1 MNELVW
7 GDPSAAR
14 WGGLVV
20 LLLFG
25 FIALGL
31 WRRKRLEALAQLG
44 PLPGLLDRPR
54 SGRLVWRALLVM
66 GAGLLIVMALM
77 RPQQGTRA
85 TELKNLGIDIAVVV
99 DASKSMKV
107 ADVVPDR
114 LQAAKLEIHK
124 LLGGMNGGR
133 VGLVPFAGLAFIQ
146 TPLTS
151 DFDVIGTY
159 LDDLRVE
166 DMPRGGTAIGRALV
180 EAIRALVPPEDLEGT
195 LAETAQEEPNARGAA
210 GTDVDA
216 AAFTGSKFKAIVLF
230 TDGEGHEGEPLAVAE
245 LAAKLGIKIFT
256 VGVGTA
262 QGRPVPL
269 INDEGQVMGTMKAAD
284 GVTPMF
290 SELNERLLR
299 EIAVK
304 TGGDY
309 FQLGPAGGLQRLRKS
324 IDTLEK
330 QEYEATFKHLRDDRY
345 QLALIPA
352 LVLLIFEA
360 LLSGRRRRRDKEV
373 K

>member
-7 GDPSAAR
+7 GDPSAVR
-14 WGGLVV
+14 WAGVVV

-31 WRRKRLEALAQLG
+31 WRRKRLASLAEMG
-44 PLPGLLDRPR
+44 PLPGLLDSAG
-54 SGRLVWRALLVM
+54 SGRLAWRAALVL
-66 GAGLLIVMALM
+66 GAALLIVMALM

-85 TELKNLGIDIAVVV
+85 TELKNLGIDIALVL

-114 LQAAKLEIHK
+114 LEAAKLEVHK

-159 LDDLRVE
+159 LDDLQVE
-166 DMPRGGTAIGRALV
+166 DMPRGGTAIGRALI
-180 EAIRALVPPEDLEGT
+180 EAIRALVPPESLEGT
-195 LAETAQEEPNARGAA
+195 LAETALGEGSEARKESDNAAPE
-210 GTDVDA
+210 
-216 AAFTGSKFKAIVLF
+216 FTGSKYKAIVLF
-230 TDGEGHEGEPLAVAE
+230 TDGEGHEGDPLAVAE
-245 LAAKLGIKIFT
+245 LAAKLGIRIYT

-269 INDEGQVMGTMKAAD
+269 INDEGQVMGTMKSAD

-299 EIAVK
+299 EIATK

-352 LVLLIFEA
+352 LLLLALEA
-360 LLSGRRRRRDKEV
+360 MLSGRRRRERKE
-373 K
+373 KR